1 MLRRIGLAMLGL
13 IGGLLGGIVVQDLIA
28 PLLLTGGGEVSLV
41 GRILLPLL
49 IPMCAVAGAVIAVLL
64 DARGTSRHRD

>member
-41 GRILLPLL
+41 GRILLTLL
-49 IPMCAVAGAVIAVLL
+49 IPMCVVAGAVIAVLV